1 MASGRGRVQPEGV
14 VDDPHSTV
22 ELVQIIEDLLE
33 FISIASAILLHES
46 DNLTLRKCL
55 PGFGP
60 KVLGTD
66 SQSTVTWTQQ
76 F

>member
-1 MASGRGRVQPEGV
+1 MASGRGSVQPEGV

-66 SQSTVTWTQQ
+66 SQSPV
-76 F
+76 